1 MKVING
7 LTLFWEGIFSNFYP
21 CKFEVDGIK
30 FNCSEQYFMY
40 KKAMTF
46 NDVVIA
52 ELILESGF
60 PSEQKHLG
68 RGVGDYNDKIWE
80 EVRVK
85 HMYDACYAKFSQNP
99 ELKRQLLD
107 TIGTRLVEA
116 SPYDKIWGIGYKED
130 DYRAHDPSLWNGLN
144 LLGKVLDDVRITLI
158 EQDKLND
165 TTS

>member
-1 MKVING
+1 MKVVNG
-7 LTLFWEGIFSNFYP
+7 LTLFWDGIFSNFHP

-46 NDVVIA
+46 NDVPVA
-52 ELILESGF
+52 ELILESIF

-68 RGVGDYNDKIWE
+68 RGVGDFDGNVWD
-80 EVRVK
+80 EVKFK

-99 ELKRQLLD
+99 DLKEQLLN

-116 SPYDKIWGIGYKED
+116 SPYDKIWGIGFRED
-130 DYRAHDPSLWNGLN
+130 DPNAHDPSLWKGLN
-144 LLGKVLDDVRITLI
+144 LLGEVLDDVRATLM
-158 EQDKLND
+158 EEDKLNE
-165 TTS
+165 TTN